1 MYHEMTFAGF
11 GGQGVLYAARLLAY
25 AAMIQ
30 DLHVA
35 WVPVYGPEMR
45 GGAASASVLI
55 SDKDIDSLVV
65 THPDTG
71 VFMNQP
77 SLDKYGDCVKA
88 GGVIL
93 FNSSLIVHGSERTDV
108 TVVPVPANETAHAL
122 GDDRAANM
130 VMLGAAVRVTGVVP
144 LTAVLTAFDQTAKD
158 KESALYRFDRA
169 ALAQGA
175 DDRAPPDL

>member
-11 GGQGVLYAARLLAY
+11 GGQGVLYAARLLAH

-45 GGAASASVLI
+45 GGAASASVVI
-55 SDKDIDSLVV
+55 SDEDIDSLVV

-71 VFMNQP
+71 VFMSQP
-77 SLDKYGDCVKA
+77 SLDRYGDRVKA

-93 FNSSLIVHGSERTDV
+93 FNCSLIAYGPERTDV
-108 TVVPVPANETAHAL
+108 TVVPIPANETAHAL

-130 VMLGAAVRVTGVVP
+130 VMLGAAIRVTGVVP
-144 LTAVLTAFDQTAKD
+144 LAAVLTGFDQTAKD
-158 KESALYRFDRA
+158 KESVLYRVDRA
-169 ALAQGA
+169 ALAQSA
-175 DDRAPPDL
+175 DDRAGPD